1 MGEGAESAVRIN
13 LPGPRRRR
21 WERKNDAD
29 RKQEP
34 EDCRHGSHRPG
45 RIALVEILEQRGH
58 DVVPVARSKGVD
70 VVSGEGLDE
79 ALAGAETIIDTATG
93 PSPDQDSDGNQD

>member
-1 MGEGAESAVRIN
+1 MASLDVLLADKVAIATEASSGIGDGGAIGHIFTPSAVKRVQIS
-13 LPGPRRRR
+13 LSTPRRRR

-45 RIALVEILEQRGH
+45 RIAPR
-58 DVVPVARSKGVD
+58 
-70 VVSGEGLDE
+70 
-79 ALAGAETIIDTATG
+79 
-93 PSPDQDSDGNQD
+93 